1 MDDFVKRSCGK
12 VKDPSPLPSDPTVAM
27 AYVPFQQWG
36 EIYESSKG
44 LERGTIFPDLDKPF
58 LCGRGDSR

>member
-1 MDDFVKRSCGK
+1 MDDFVRRNCGK
-12 VKDPSPLPSDPTVAM
+12 AKDPSPLPMDPVVAM

-36 EIYESSKG
+36 EIYESVKG

-58 LCGRGDSR
+58 LCAGGDSR

>member
-1 MDDFVKRSCGK
+1 MDDIARKYCGK
-12 VKDPSPLPSDPTVAM
+12 VADPTPLPMYPVVAM

-36 EIYESSKG
+36 ETYEPAKG